1 MERKGEKLEVTQ
13 VSEFLVGEREYEI
26 INNFPFGRVEGKTS
40 GVRSTTQQHNNN
52 NNNNMSS

>member
-40 GVRSTTQQHNNN
+40 GVRSTTQH